1 MVKRG
6 SFARDWHLIKLSR
19 SWHPKDVAGQI
30 LSRLTADG
38 PPDVV
43 EAVNKIAFTLGFE
56 DGKDFLSRMPEGI
69 DCVSVLESFFL
80 LTGIS
85 CELDTE
91 EEQQPHLYI
100 KKECGSLFGDGGG
113 CDASVA
119 TAFISGFVHAVAR
132 SAHISDRDDVLVV
145 DLAPV

>member
-19 SWHPKDVAGQI
+19 SWHPKDVAGKI
-30 LSRLTADG
+30 LSRLTTDG

-43 EAVNKIAFTLGFE
+43 EAVNKIAYTLGFE
-56 DGKDFLSRMPEGI
+56 DGKEFLSRMPGAI
-69 DCVSVLESFFL
+69 DAVSVLESFFL

-85 CELDTE
+85 CELET
-91 EEQQPHLYI
+91 EEQQLHLYI
-100 KKECGSLFGDGGG
+100 KKECGSLFGDGV

-119 TAFISGFVHAVAR
+119 AAFISGVVHAVAT